1 MSGSN
6 NRQPTRAP
14 TSCRLLTGGRFIS
27 NVQIT
32 QGDEGVWTY
41 PPTDSVLE
49 DAGVFPIKTYIQRRQ
64 NTIFNFVKDRPIYQ
78 KCKESEVV
86 SYGKKT
92 LLVGATF

>member
-1 MSGSN
+1 LGNIGS
-6 NRQPTRAP
+6 QHAHQQA
-14 TSCRLLTGGRFIS
+14 SCRLLTGGRFIS